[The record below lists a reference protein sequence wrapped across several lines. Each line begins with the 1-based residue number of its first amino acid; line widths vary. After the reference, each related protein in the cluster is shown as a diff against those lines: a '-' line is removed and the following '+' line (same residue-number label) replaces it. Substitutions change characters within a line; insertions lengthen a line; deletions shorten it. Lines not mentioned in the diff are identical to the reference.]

1 VLFACGLALPNAPAL
16 ALSRHGEAAGTAAA
30 LLGAIQ
36 FGVGALVSPVV
47 GLLGN
52 DAVAIGSVVVTA
64 LVLAI
69 VVLLVVVKPWEL
81 PISDDAADP
90 VAAH

>member
-1 VLFACGLALPNAPAL
+1 
-16 ALSRHGEAAGTAAA
+16 
-30 LLGAIQ
+30 
-36 FGVGALVSPVV
+36 VGALVSPVV

-52 DAVAIGSVVVTA
+52 DAVAIGAVVVTA

-81 PISDDAADP
+81 PISDDAVDA